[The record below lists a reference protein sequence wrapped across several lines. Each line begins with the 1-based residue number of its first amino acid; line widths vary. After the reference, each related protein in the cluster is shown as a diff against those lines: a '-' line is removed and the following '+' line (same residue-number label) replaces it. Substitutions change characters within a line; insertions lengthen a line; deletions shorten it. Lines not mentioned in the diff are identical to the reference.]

1 LSYQGEEQM
10 RSLSKVYQGGAED
23 VIQRMEFRDLD
34 NLGESEN
41 GMFIPSSGVPGG
53 NETPESS
60 RDKAEEDSE
69 SSPDENCGLS
79 RQEVE
84 SIREEVYEQGR
95 QEGVEEGYSR
105 GKQEGRQELQEELD
119 QTVNSLVQAMD
130 QLNSLRSS
138 LLNSNKQDMVRL
150 VRIIAEQVIHVEVC
164 SREKAILRAV
174 EKAIQAAI
182 QSEEYRVR
190 VNPQD
195 MEVVT
200 ENKPL
205 FLSSIRGL
213 QSIVVEPDED
223 ISRGGCVVESD
234 QGKVDATIESK
245 LEKIQ
250 DQLYNEI
257 ANEES

>member
-1 LSYQGEEQM
+1 MSYQGEEQM
-10 RSLSKVYQGGAED
+10 RSLSKVYQGGADD
-23 VIQRMEFRDLD
+23 VVQRMEFRDLD

-53 NETPESS
+53 NETSESS
-60 RDKAEEDSE
+60 RDKEEGSE
-69 SSPDENCGLS
+69 SSPDEYCGLT

-84 SIREEVYEQGR
+84 SIREEACEQGR

-119 QTVNSLVQAMD
+119 LTVQSLAQAME

-150 VRIIAEQVIHVEVC
+150 VRIIAEQVIHVEVH
-164 SREKAILRAV
+164 SRETAILRAV

-190 VNPQD
+190 VNPRD

-213 QSIVVEPDED
+213 QSIVVESDES